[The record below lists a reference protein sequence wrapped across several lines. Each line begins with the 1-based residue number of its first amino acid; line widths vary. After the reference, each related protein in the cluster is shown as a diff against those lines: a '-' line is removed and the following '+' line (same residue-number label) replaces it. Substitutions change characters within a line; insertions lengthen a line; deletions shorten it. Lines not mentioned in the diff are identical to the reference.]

1 MPADVLLLLHRDH
14 EDLDRVL
21 AAMLEPA
28 TSAVECVGLLEALR
42 IGFTAHASA
51 HGTVLQRLAEDR
63 ESPPH
68 LRVLLAAV
76 LDEHREQSRSLA
88 ILATLR
94 PGSAAWTTRALELRV
109 LMLDHASRE
118 DSVRAALC
126 DQLDSPTRTLLAR
139 DYAGERLRR
148 FGLVEPVR
156 KPIHATPRWVFN

>member
-21 AAMLEPA
+21 AAMLEPKTTA
-28 TSAVECVGLLEALR
+28 AECVGLLEALR

-51 HGTVLQRLAEDR
+51 HGTVLRRLAEDR
-63 ESPPH
+63 ESPAH
-68 LRVLLAAV
+68 LRALLAGV
-76 LDEHREQSRSLA
+76 LNEHREQSRALA
-88 ILATLR
+88 TLATLR

-156 KPIHATPRWVFN
+156 RPAHATPRWVFN